1 MRDGDF
7 FCTHVINGGCYKTGK
22 KDTAISVFF
31 SLPVLSMIVL
41 GCVKSLSFCQI
52 LWF

>member
-31 SLPVLSMIVL
+31 FFPSPCPVYDCFWL
-41 GCVKSLSFCQI
+41 C
-52 LWF
+52 